1 MGLET
6 HFVYCLG
13 ISVKTV
19 ENHRQKIGEKLET
32 QKRYDW
38 VDIAKK
44 YKLL

>member
-1 MGLET
+1 MD
-6 HFVYCLG
+6 

-38 VDIAKK
+38 VEMARK
-44 YKLL
+44 YNVFQS